1 MKMESNPENIP
12 KSYEIHYK
20 KINIFGDSGVGKSSL
35 IYCME
40 KYEEN
45 NFQFKTDSNRGSKDL
60 DNHSPLIVEQ
70 VKKISYKIND
80 SRKVYY
86 NIYETN
92 LNRYD
97 TIKMNL
103 DTLLLQTEC
112 IIIMWDNSDTETFD
126 NIPKLVSTIDSSIK
140 DNKIRDVPIFL
151 VQNKID
157 LELNDSRES
166 NPGKQIEKS
175 IKEMKEKYK
184 NVIHQ
189 KISLLNNEYP
199 LLLLEIDRQLN
210 NQENKNYNDVIDL
223 VKYKYPFNE
232 NKKMRYNNYKGNPM
246 NIILLGDTCTGKTSF
261 VYYLDEK
268 QTNNIKS
275 TIGNDD
281 YNIFADI
288 CNEKVRI
295 VLRDTAGQER
305 YNSLTND
312 LLKNAHGFLIFF
324 DVTKR
329 ESFNMINKYI
339 TKIKDTNDSLE
350 IILMGN
356 KIDDDDKREI
366 YKKEAKSYAEDN
378 DIKYFECSCKYGIN
392 ILEALNEIIFMS
404 FQTYKKLNNKLNE
417 SIQLVKKD
425 CNKEEKQQGYCC

>member
-12 KSYEIHYK
+12 KSDEIHFK

-40 KYEEN
+40 NYDN
-45 NFQFKTDSNRGSKDL
+45 DNFQFKIESNRGSKEIDEY
-60 DNHSPLIVEQ
+60 SSLIVEQ
-70 VKKISYKIND
+70 VKKITYNINEN
-80 SRKVYY
+80 RKVYF

-103 DTLLLQTEC
+103 DTLLQQTEC

-140 DNKIRDVPIFL
+140 DNKIRDVPIIL
-151 VQNKID
+151 VQNKMD
-157 LELNDSRES
+157 LDLNESRVS
-166 NPGKQIEKS
+166 KPGVEIEKS

-189 KISLLNNEYP
+189 KISLLNNDYP
-199 LLLLEIDRQLN
+199 NLLLEIDRQLN
-210 NQENKNYNDVIDL
+210 NQENKNYNDLINL
-223 VKYKYPFNE
+223 VKYKYPFNK
-232 NKKMRYNNYKGNPM
+232 NKRMRFNNYKGKPM

-261 VYYLDEK
+261 LYYLD
-268 QTNNIKS
+268 QLSTDNIKS
-275 TIGNDD
+275 TVGIED

-288 CNEKVRI
+288 YNEKVRI
-295 VLRDTAGQER
+295 VIKDTAGQER
-305 YNSLTND
+305 FNSLTND
-312 LLKNAHGFLIFF
+312 ILKSAHGFLIFF

-339 TKIKDTNDSLE
+339 TKIKDTSDSSG

-356 KIDDDDKREI
+356 KIDDDKRVI
-366 YKKEAKSYAEDN
+366 YKKEAKSFAEEN

-392 ILEALNEIIFMS
+392 IFEALNEIIFMS
-404 FQTYKKLNNKLNE
+404 FQTYKKINNKLNE
-417 SIQLVKKD
+417 SINL
-425 CNKEEKQQGYCC
+425 NKQDDNKGDILSCC

>member
-12 KSYEIHYK
+12 KSDEIHFK

-40 KYEEN
+40 NYDN
-45 NFQFKTDSNRGSKDL
+45 DNFQFKIESNRGSKEIDEY
-60 DNHSPLIVEQ
+60 SSLIVEQ
-70 VKKISYKIND
+70 VKKITYNINEN
-80 SRKVYY
+80 RKVYF

-103 DTLLLQTEC
+103 DTLLQQTEC

-140 DNKIRDVPIFL
+140 DNKIRDVPIIL
-151 VQNKID
+151 VQNKMDFD
-157 LELNDSRES
+157 LNESRVS
-166 NPGKQIEKS
+166 KPGVEIEKS

-189 KISLLNNEYP
+189 KISLLNNDYP
-199 LLLLEIDRQLN
+199 NLLLEIDRQLN
-210 NQENKNYNDVIDL
+210 NQENKNYNDLINL
-223 VKYKYPFNE
+223 VKYKYPFNK
-232 NKKMRYNNYKGNPM
+232 NKRMRFNNYKGKPM

-261 VYYLDEK
+261 LYYLD
-268 QTNNIKS
+268 QLSTDNIKS
-275 TIGNDD
+275 TVGIED

-288 CNEKVRI
+288 YNEKVRI
-295 VLRDTAGQER
+295 VIKDTAGQER
-305 YNSLTND
+305 FNSLTND
-312 LLKNAHGFLIFF
+312 ILKSAHGFLIFF

-339 TKIKDTNDSLE
+339 TKIKDTSDSSG

-356 KIDDDDKREI
+356 KIDDDKRVI
-366 YKKEAKSYAEDN
+366 YKKEAKSFAEEN

-392 ILEALNEIIFMS
+392 IFEALNEIIFMS
-404 FQTYKKLNNKLNE
+404 FQTYKKINNKLNE
-417 SIQLVKKD
+417 SINL
-425 CNKEEKQQGYCC
+425 NKQDDNKGDILSCC